1 MMNKHM
7 SEYSHSQYFSF
18 NWQNGGI
25 LKMIFPVPY
34 SIIYDPEYIDW
45 LIMNRKCQFH
55 EKNGI
60 FDVIYDM
67 YMRVLIRQS
76 LLYFSLSKKALH
88 KIQ

>member
-7 SEYSHSQYFSF
+7 SEYAHSQYSSF

-34 SIIYDPEYIDW
+34 SIIYEPEYIDW

-55 EKNGI
+55 EKKTSAL
-60 FDVIYDM
+60 F
-67 YMRVLIRQS
+67 
-76 LLYFSLSKKALH
+76 ALH
-88 KIQ
+88 EQVFSKMVEAQ